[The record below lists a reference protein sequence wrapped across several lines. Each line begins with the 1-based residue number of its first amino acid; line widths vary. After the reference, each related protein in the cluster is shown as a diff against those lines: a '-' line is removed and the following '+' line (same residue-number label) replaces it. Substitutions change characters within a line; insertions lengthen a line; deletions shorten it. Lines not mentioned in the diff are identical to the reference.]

1 MALKS
6 LNLFR
11 WKKSAPWKMIHV
23 QRSRINMWNSA
34 TLDSDNSGR
43 EFESYR
49 LVKLDLI
56 WLTSIEMSDQ
66 STRDP

>member
-1 MALKS
+1 
-6 LNLFR
+6 
-11 WKKSAPWKMIHV
+11 
-23 QRSRINMWNSA
+23 MWNSA
-34 TLDSDNSGR
+34 TLDSDNTGR